1 MRQKYL
7 NAEGKTGNGGF
18 TLLETLIALAILAV
32 ALVAVFRLQYQSIDL
47 SAEIAFNA
55 NAPFLAEQLLSDLER
70 EGIEGAGNTA
80 GTFAEGMP
88 PYSWQIGIASVAL
101 PAGEA
106 TPPELW
112 KIDIDVASGERL
124 NYHLTTFRQKQ
135 E

>member
-7 NAEGKTGNGGF
+7 KAEAKAGDGGF
-18 TLLETLIALAILAV
+18 TLLETLIALAILAI

-47 SAEIAFNA
+47 SEEIAFNA
-55 NAPFLAEQLLSDLER
+55 NAPFLAEKLLSDLER
-70 EGIEGAGNTA
+70 EGIEAAANTA
-80 GTFAEGMP
+80 GTFPEGLP
-88 PYSWQIGIASVAL
+88 PYSWQIDIARVAL
-101 PAGEA
+101 PVGEA

-112 KIDIDVASGERL
+112 KIDINVASGERL